1 MPKNP
6 NIKNIISYLREEKR
20 NTILSSDINNVST
33 LTDSIKDEA
42 VEKLE
47 ITDYIW
53 KSNKKHITLYIRALL
68 TIKHLKDI
76 NTDTYDK
83 LFNCKSKDEVLTLLS
98 GKLPDGYSNSHHV
111 CKHIISEIKYLI
123 KNPNLLLEE
132 TPKSDTSETD
142 EVIDNTITPKES
154 TEQSNISDK
163 NKTKKKIAITAK
175 ALNKVIE
182 SDNEL
187 LNKLLII
194 TDDEIKKSILEKF
207 KDTYNISL
215 EVIGEWINTYKN
227 KRPIVLEEN
236 KTIKELAILKES
248 SAEKIKN
255 LHCKNTELLSEISHL
270 KDKNSTLI
278 SELEDANK
286 QLENYKYKTPNL
298 SPKHVFS
305 VELKELNRL
314 LNSNLSESHITIKD
328 EILNRV
334 SKYIDEYS
342 LIKIEDIINKNR
354 DLKSEIVQIILLA
367 FLHEKSLL

>member
-6 NIKNIISYLREEKR
+6 NTQNIISYLREEQR
-20 NTILSSDINNVST
+20 NTILSSNINNVST
-33 LTDSIKDEA
+33 LTNAIKDA
-42 VEKLE
+42 AIKKLK
-47 ITDYIW
+47 ITDSIW
-53 KSNKKHITLYIRALL
+53 KSNKEHINLYIRALL
-68 TIKHLKDI
+68 TIKYLYD
-76 NTDTYDK
+76 NDTSIYND
-83 LFNCKSKDEVLTLLS
+83 LLECKKKDEVRTLLS
-98 GKLPDGYSNSHHV
+98 KKLPDDYSHSHNI
-111 CKHIISEIKYLI
+111 CKHIISEIKYLD
-123 KNPNLLLEE
+123 KNPKYSFEE
-132 TPKSDTSETD
+132 ISKSSTSETS
-142 EVIDNTITPKES
+142 EIIDNTLNPKES

-163 NKTKKKIAITAK
+163 NETMKKNSITSK

-187 LNKLLII
+187 LNKLLNI
-194 TDDEIKKSILEKF
+194 TDDEIEKTILEKF

-215 EVIGEWINTYKN
+215 EVIEEWINTYK
-227 KRPIVLEEN
+227 KQHPISLEEN
-236 KTIKELAILKES
+236 KAIKELAILKEN
-248 SAEKIKN
+248 SAEEITN
-255 LHCKNTELLSEISHL
+255 LQSKNTKLLSEVEDF
-270 KDKNSTLI
+270 KAENSTLKSQLDDI
-278 SELEDANK
+278 NK

-305 VELKELNRL
+305 VELKELNML

>member
-6 NIKNIISYLREEKR
+6 NIKNIISYLREKKR
-20 NTILSSDINNVST
+20 DTILSSDINNVST
-33 LTDSIKDEA
+33 LTDDIKDEA
-42 VEKLE
+42 VKKLE
-47 ITDYIW
+47 ITDEIW
-53 KSNKKHITLYIRALL
+53 NSNRQNIIYYIRALL
-68 TIKHLKDI
+68 TIKYLKGQNI
-76 NTDTYDK
+76 ETYNN
-83 LFNCKSKDEVLTLLS
+83 LFDCKSKDAVITKLKD
-98 GKLPDGYSNSHHV
+98 KLPDGYSNSHHV
-111 CKHIISEIKYLI
+111 CKHIISEIKYLD
-123 KNPNLLLEE
+123 KNPKYSFEE
-132 TPKSDTSETD
+132 ISKSSTSETS
-142 EVIDNTITPKES
+142 EIIDNTINPKES
-154 TEQSNISDK
+154 SEQSNISDK

-175 ALNKVIE
+175 SLNKVIE

-187 LNKLLII
+187 LNKLLNI
-194 TDDEIKKSILEKF
+194 TDDEIEKTILEKF
-207 KDTYNISL
+207 DDNYNISL
-215 EVIGEWINTYKN
+215 EVIEEWINTYK
-227 KRPIVLEEN
+227 KRRPIVLEDN
-236 KTIKELAILKES
+236 KTIKEVAILKES
-248 SAEKIKN
+248 SAEEIKN

-298 SPKHVFS
+298 NPKHVFS